1 MDPFNNNDIDSLR
14 STDLMIAYL
23 QDRAGEEESQK
34 IEALMESD
42 PLYQLSMEELAAQLG
57 EHGIEHT
64 KANILQ
70 TASNF
75 DEALEA
81 AKKNFIS
88 QQESPLST
96 SDQGS
101 IPGPAIPR
109 WSLYIAI
116 LLIGAMT
123 WFFLSQQT
131 KTELHKSPTE
141 NLQILVD
148 EKLQLSFLDGCDG
161 GAIGRQSGPS
171 ISISSALLESFAGEK
186 FELAAEQFG
195 LLGRNPKF
203 SEDCKNLSLFYQGQS
218 LVALKKWEEAGDIFE
233 KLAGQVG
240 VEIKLQNA
248 AIWYLANIKLL
259 QGESAKARSL
269 FERLKQSKNNSEA
282 HITSL
287 WEANYLIDAEK
298 YLSYLDG

>member
-70 TASNF
+70 TESNF

-81 AKKNFIS
+81 AKLNFIS
-88 QQESPLST
+88 QRESASIA
-96 SDQGS
+96 SDKGS
-101 IPGPAIPR
+101 APGPAIPR
-109 WSLYIAI
+109 WSLYLAI
-116 LLIGAMT
+116 VLMGVMA

-148 EKLQLSFLDGCDG
+148 ENLQVSYLDGCERT
-161 GAIGRQSGPS
+161 AIGRQSG
-171 ISISSALLESFAGEK
+171 ISISSALLDNFSSGK
-186 FELAAEQFG
+186 FDLAAEQFAA
-195 LLGRNPKF
+195 LGRNPIL
-203 SEDCKNLSLFYQGQS
+203 SDNCRNLSLFYQGQS
-218 LVALKKWEEAGDIFE
+218 LLALKDWDEAGELFE
-233 KLAGQVG
+233 QLSGKEGIEDELR
-240 VEIKLQNA
+240 NA
-248 AIWYLANIKLL
+248 ALWYLANLKLIQGQKAEAESLFNKLL
-259 QGESAKARSL
+259 QT
-269 FERLKQSKNNSEA
+269 KNSPEA

-287 WEANYLIDAEK
+287 WEADYLIDAEK